1 MADHQLQ
8 SKREVQLHSHD
19 FEWEDLARECQM
31 QEKED
36 VEMIE
41 DEEKEGLLE
50 TQQLAKEAK
59 DKWDVFHQ
67 RNNGWLVACHSSHCV
82 LSCSKLKLTRFC
94 WCFIHPG
101 KVYKPRN
108 YLVKEFPELCA
119 PEREVV
125 EILELGCGYGSAI
138 FPILTECPNVR
149 AQACDFSAHAIDIL
163 QHNPEYDARR
173 CRAFVCDIAQEEL
186 AGVAPESV
194 DIVLMVFVLS
204 ALPPESFAHALQ
216 KVYAA
221 LRPGGVVCFRDY
233 GLYDLA
239 MRRNA
244 KKLGPSLY
252 YRSDGTLASF
262 FSREA
267 LAQLFEQAGFRTL
280 ENEYCTVR
288 LRNRKKGV
296 TMDRV
301 WLHAKL
307 QKPKV
312 KQEA

>member
-1 MADHQLQ
+1 MANTNV
-8 SKREVQLHSHD
+8 KRDVQLHSHD
-19 FEWEDLARECQM
+19 FEWEDLARECQ
-31 QEKED
+31 D
-36 VEMIE
+36 VEE
-41 DEEKEGLLE
+41 LLDVDQQGSDLLDK
-50 TQQLAKEAK
+50 QQLAQEAK

-67 RNNGWLVACHSSHCV
+67 RNN
-82 LSCSKLKLTRFC
+82 
-94 WCFIHPG
+94 G

-108 YLVKEFPELCA
+108 YLVKEFPELYA
-119 PEREVV
+119 PDRGAVEV
-125 EILELGCGYGSAI
+125 LELGCGYGSAI
-138 FPILTECPNVR
+138 FPILAECPNVH
-149 AQACDFSAHAIDIL
+149 AQVCDFSAHAIGIL
-163 QHNPEYDARR
+163 QQNPEFDASR

-186 AGVAPESV
+186 HGVEPESV

-204 ALPPESFAHALQ
+204 ALPPESFARTMQ
-216 KVYAA
+216 KVFTA
-221 LRPGGVVCFRDY
+221 LRPGGIVCFRDY

-267 LAQLFEQAGFRTL
+267 LTELFETHGGFWTL

-288 LRNRKKGV
+288 LRNRKKNV

-301 WLHAKL
+301 WLHAKF
-307 QKPKV
+307 QKPQV
-312 KQEA
+312 TASSSTAGLDVE